1 MYVYL
6 WRGIK
11 EDIDTEAFAML
22 FVSFIEGGIMLSN
35 VTGDRI
41 HLDGNIAYLIDK
53 INAGLRI

>member
-1 MYVYL
+1 
-6 WRGIK
+6 
-11 EDIDTEAFAML
+11 ML